1 MFAVWQKFIFQ
12 IVEKRKAADVIAA
25 AAIYICLTETSLP
38 LFLPEADGDY
48 CCDLL

>member
-1 MFAVWQKFIFQ
+1 MSVTKER

-25 AAIYICLTETSLP
+25 AAAAIYTCLIETSLP
-38 LFLPEADGDY
+38 LFLPEADGDC

>member
-1 MFAVWQKFIFQ
+1 MSVTKER

-25 AAIYICLTETSLP
+25 AAAIYTCLIETSLP
-38 LFLPEADGDY
+38 LFLPEADGDC

>member
-1 MFAVWQKFIFQ
+1 MSVTKER

-25 AAIYICLTETSLP
+25 AAAAAIYTCLIETSLP
-38 LFLPEADGDY
+38 LFLPEADGDC

>member
-1 MFAVWQKFIFQ
+1 MSVTKER

-25 AAIYICLTETSLP
+25 VVVAIYICLTETSLP

-48 CCDLL
+48 CCDLLL